1 MRHSEGIKQEKS
13 WFEKTLKSFKTAVE
27 GFHEYIGHFDNG
39 CKKRDALEVFLLKI
53 KCPSGP
59 GYQGFRSVLSTQWL
73 ELGNEWM
80 YIAIEYI
87 SNKKFKEGLDSLGK
101 QCRFKE
107 EAMGYAVT
115 KNERKKVQV
124 LDKEWTTFMALGEGL
139 QALHVGDCMLD
150 RAVKEE
156 ESLNLDLVWDAYDKY
171 KEAELLSK
179 GEDVEIL
186 CLSLFHRAK
195 IYADVFKDKYQCKE
209 LLKEATGLAQTLI
222 PGPYHNRPWYV
233 ELTEM
238 TQKIR
243 DEEIRAEESKWENE
257 RKKHLEKVQEDVK
270 EIAARED
277 GDLKDLCEYIFE
289 KHPPKHIAEF
299 KSKKPDFTDMG
310 YNTGKR
316 PLQKMV
322 TLYHPDRV
330 DMAKNGAEY
339 FVLCE
344 EITKVLNKRYNDM
357 KM

>member
-1 MRHSEGIKQEKS
+1 
-13 WFEKTLKSFKTAVE
+13 
-27 GFHEYIGHFDNG
+27 
-39 CKKRDALEVFLLKI
+39 
-53 KCPSGP
+53 
-59 GYQGFRSVLSTQWL
+59 
-73 ELGNEWM
+73 
-80 YIAIEYI
+80 
-87 SNKKFKEGLDSLGK
+87 
-101 QCRFKE
+101 
-107 EAMGYAVT
+107 
-115 KNERKKVQV
+115 
-124 LDKEWTTFMALGEGL
+124 
-139 QALHVGDCMLD
+139 
-150 RAVKEE
+150 
-156 ESLNLDLVWDAYDKY
+156 
-171 KEAELLSK
+171 
-179 GEDVEIL
+179 
-186 CLSLFHRAK
+186 
-195 IYADVFKDKYQCKE
+195 
-209 LLKEATGLAQTLI
+209 
-222 PGPYHNRPWYV
+222 
-233 ELTEM
+233 M